1 MYQLCAIWRDDSKE
15 PIKGRVKAYEFVGA
29 FFTCITESDANLAL
43 PADLLQS
50 VELRELSAEEEAIPY
65 HESNT
70 FREGDKSPW
79 FAGMGQGK
87 K

>member
-1 MYQLCAIWRDDSKE
+1 MYQLVAIWRDESKE
-15 PIKGRVKAYEFVGA
+15 PIKGRVKGYEFVGA
-29 FFTCITESDANLAL
+29 FFTCITEADANLAL

-50 VELRELSAEEEAIPY
+50 VELRQLSVEEEAIPY

-70 FREGDKSPW
+70 FREGEKSPW
-79 FAGMGQGK
+79 FSGMGVTK